1 LRKRIITLTILA
13 AVLLAPSM
21 IFAAS
26 ASMFAA
32 GKAVTSQNSA
42 NEIVVP
48 LVVTNK
54 ANLTAMD
61 IPLKFSEGVTLKEV
75 NFENVRTSYFDLK
88 IANIDNKDH
97 KVIIGLLPQMSAAAK
112 PDLAAGTGPV
122 ANLVFQVDDPTITD
136 IQIESF
142 ETENPGHALMYVYHD
157 TQNGVLHQY
166 SEYPEFSPITVS
178 MSGVAGGPNMPTS
191 FALNQNYP
199 NPFNPTTQIAFDLA
213 NATHVELTIYNVL
226 GQEVKTLVNRD
237 MEAGSHSVEWD
248 ASNVSSGVYFYRI
261 QAGDFNQT
269 KKMMLLK

>member
-1 LRKRIITLTILA
+1 MITLTILV
-13 AVLLAPSM
+13 AVLMAPSL

-26 ASMFAA
+26 ASRFAA
-32 GKAVTSQNSA
+32 GKAVVSEKSA

-54 ANLTAMD
+54 ADLTAMD

-88 IANIDNKDH
+88 IANINNEENT
-97 KVIIGLLPQMSAAAK
+97 VIIGLLPQMSAVAK

-122 ANLVFQVDDPTITD
+122 ANLVFTVDDPTIKDVT
-136 IQIESF
+136 IETF
-142 ETENPGHALMYVYHD
+142 ETQNPGHALMYVYHTRD
-157 TQNGVLHQY
+157 NGALNQY
-166 SEYPEFSPITVS
+166 VEFPEFDPITVA
-178 MSGVAGGPNMPTS
+178 MSTVAGAGLPGTY
-191 FALNQNYP
+191 ALNQNYP

-213 NATHVELTIYNVL
+213 KSSHVELTIYNVL
-226 GQEVKTLVNRD
+226 GQEVTTLVNRD
-237 MEAGSHSVEWD
+237 MEAGSHTIEWD
-248 ASNVSSGVYFYRI
+248 ASSVSSGVYFYRI